1 VGSLPAV
8 ALGSTALSASLGSL
22 PSLLSEAFEEDLFS
36 AALSSA
42 PAELFASEDPAE
54 AEAPEAALDPAAPS
68 ALDVPVEPLDPD
80 VPAVLDVP
88 VEPLDPDV
96 PAVLVVLAL
105 PVLVVAAPADGDA
118 PGEADEGAAA
128 AAKPPP

>member
-42 PAELFASEDPAE
+42 HAELFASEDPAE

-68 ALDVPVEPLDPD
+68 ALDV
-80 VPAVLDVP
+80 A

-96 PAVLVVLAL
+96 PAVLVLLAL
-105 PVLVVAAPADGDA
+105 PVLVVAAPEDGDA
-118 PGEADEGAAA
+118 PGEAAEGAAA